1 MFKWFKN
8 KKQHQNDKT
17 TNADQKTDEHKGI
30 RYSSFEIRKMMKKEA
45 KVLRDKNVCSLTN
58 TEDNVINVKNVNKY
72 YFYGNLATAVLKQ
85 INFEVKRGEF
95 AVLYGKSGSGKSTLL
110 NLISGLDRASDGDII
125 VLNKNLRC
133 LNNYKLT
140 KFRREHISFV
150 FQSYNLL
157 QNLSGYDNIQTGAYL
172 QKDKS
177 KLLDLEELMEEFEVQ
192 AIKDKLPSQMSGG
205 QQQRISILRALVK
218 NAEIIFA
225 DEPTGALDEKT
236 SRIVLKI
243 MRKINEKYG
252 TTIIMVSH
260 DPTVAELA
268 DRVVHIKNGI
278 VSSVKINPN
287 PKRL

>member
-8 KKQHQNDKT
+8 KKQTKNNKAN
-17 TNADQKTDEHKGI
+17 NAEQKTDEHKGI
-30 RYSSFEIRKMMKKEA
+30 RYSSYEIRKMMKKEA
-45 KVLRDKNVCSLTN
+45 KVIHDKAVCSLNN
-58 TEDNVINVKNVNKY
+58 TEDNVIDVRNVNKY